1 MQTNELF
8 LLALWYESNIEQD
21 PIVNHYTNLLGT
33 LQKTTSNLTPE
44 NIKKAENAKREY
56 YSHIIERLKLVN
68 ETSLTDTQRD
78 ILIHMG
84 LQSLI
89 LSPTKEYLHSLLL
102 LSQDYPYILNT
113 LKSGN
118 DRLNQASSA
127 FRSLKVQMQKILPSK
142 YLESPTIP
150 LNKCLTR
157 LTFHNAASISNVVNL
172 KDWSKSWFNI
182 ARGFSMAVNQ
192 APEDFEVISADKGSL
207 IVDLMLNI
215 EVVKLIT
222 ETITSLAE
230 LATQLISLK
239 MAIEGIKELKDKMDK
254 STYEQM
260 LKQVTKSVCED
271 EEQIIN
277 KVIDRLK
284 TQGLLKNE
292 NCKNELNSAI
302 KELIKY
308 NQKGGSI
315 NCITHDDDKAIS
327 ESLNQ
332 QYKQLQ
338 DQPELKLIEEKQETE

>member
-1 MQTNELF
+1 MQTNELYT
-8 LLALWYESNIEQD
+8 LALWYENNIDQD
-21 PIVNHYTNLLGT
+21 PVVSHYTKLHSI
-33 LQKTTSNLTPE
+33 LQKTTSNLTAE
-44 NIKKAENAKREY
+44 NLNSANNAKREY
-56 YSHIIERLKLVN
+56 YELIVERLNLVAA
-68 ETSLTDTQRD
+68 EKLTDTQKD

-89 LSPTKEYLHSLLL
+89 LSPAKEYLSSLLL
-102 LSQDYPYILNT
+102 LSHDYPYILNT

-118 DRLNQASSA
+118 DRLTQASSSFRA
-127 FRSLKVQMQKILPSK
+127 FRVQMQKILPPK
-142 YLESPTIP
+142 YLETPTIHQ
-150 LNKCLTR
+150 NKCLTR
-157 LTFHNAASISNVVNL
+157 LTFHNEASINNIVNL
-172 KDWSKSWFNI
+172 KDWSKSWFTI

-192 APEDFEVISADKGSL
+192 APEDFELISADKGSL

-260 LKQVTKSVCED
+260 LKQVTKSVSED

-284 TQGLLKNE
+284 GQGLLKNE

-315 NCITHDDDKAIS
+315 NCITH
-327 ESLNQ
+327 
-332 QYKQLQ
+332 
-338 DQPELKLIEEKQETE
+338 